1 MPQVVTRVALENFRS
16 YKKFETEL
24 SPRLTV
30 VVGPNAAGKTN
41 LIEAIQLTT
50 ATESFRRPRW
60 EDVIAEGETD
70 SRVDVTASGPE
81 AFTELELRISKT
93 TGRSY
98 RVNGKKKSPQN
109 VLGKIPSV
117 VFSPD
122 DLYMIKGP
130 AEERRR
136 AVDEAGDQLSST
148 YSSLRR
154 EYARVVKQ
162 RNTALK
168 TGGGELMESLDSML
182 VSTGSKLTAH
192 RARLAARIA
201 EKASCHYEAM
211 ANKET
216 LSVVMVPSWIR
227 YGIDST
233 ADSETEAAEN
243 IGRALNKVRAE
254 ETARGMTLV
263 GPHRDDFLFSIEGSD
278 ARRSASQGQQRTA
291 ALAWKLAELDVMEEV
306 CGKRPL
312 LLLDDVMSELDAARR
327 RALTAL
333 VTTGTQTVITTANLD
348 YFESG
353 SLEDALILRLGA

>member
-1 MPQVVTRVALENFRS
+1 MLENFRS
-16 YKKFETEL
+16 YHKFETEL

-60 EDVIAEGETD
+60 EDV
-70 SRVDVTASGPE
+70 VTAGQTESKVDITANGPDS
-81 AFTELELRISKT
+81 FTELELRISVAS
-93 TGRSY
+93 GRSY
-98 RVNGKKKSPQN
+98 RVNGKKKSPQG
-109 VLGKIPSV
+109 VLGRIPSV

-168 TGGGELMESLDSML
+168 TGSVELMESLDSML
-182 VSTGSKLTAH
+182 VATGSRLTAH
-192 RARLAARIA
+192 RARLAGRIA
-201 EKASCHYEAM
+201 EKASRHYAVM
-211 ANKET
+211 AHNET
-216 LSVVMVPSWIR
+216 LSVTMVPSWLR
-227 YGIDST
+227 YG
-233 ADSETEAAEN
+233 SESPGSSEEEAADN
-243 IGRALNKVRAE
+243 ISQALAKVRAE
-254 ETARGMTLV
+254 ESARGMTLV
-263 GPHRDDFLFSIEGSD
+263 GPHRDDFLFAIRGAD

-312 LLLDDVMSELDAARR
+312 LLLDDVMSELDSERR
-327 RALTAL
+327 RALTDL

-348 YFESG
+348 YFEAG
-353 SLEDALILRLGA
+353 SLEDAHILRLGA